1 MPLLAKRSLLE
12 TQASRRSPQFQRL
25 YVCLDLVPPLPQRHI
40 EQQPLEHERVGG
52 GEQEAWLAPVPRRS
66 GAGQVRSEEC
76 VPASSALRMP
86 ARSAAHTS
94 ALQSLMRLSYAA
106 FCLKQ

>member
-40 EQQPLEHERVGG
+40 EQQPLEHERVGV

-66 GAGQVRSEEC
+66 GAGQVRSEE
-76 VPASSALRMP
+76 
-86 ARSAAHTS
+86 HTS
-94 ALQSLMRLSYAA
+94 ELKSLMRTSYDVFASQT
-106 FCLKQ
+106 KKKR